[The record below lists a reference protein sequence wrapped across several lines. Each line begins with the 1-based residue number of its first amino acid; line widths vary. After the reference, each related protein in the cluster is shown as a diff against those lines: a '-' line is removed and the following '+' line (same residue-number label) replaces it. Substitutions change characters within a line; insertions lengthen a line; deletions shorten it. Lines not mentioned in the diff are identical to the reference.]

1 MTSYIQHNFLIPKL
15 KGISEKTNEE
25 HLKLYAGYV
34 KNTNEIL
41 ESIKHLNQEPEK
53 NTYVLGELSRRFTF
67 EFNGMKNHEYY
78 FHSFEGGHTEPNIE
92 SNLYKTIVQTWGSF
106 DAWMESFTLLAKTR
120 GVGWAILYY
129 DKDANQLLNT
139 WVDEQHLGHLN
150 SCQYIVG
157 IDMWEHAFVGDYQA
171 SGKANYIKDYFDNLN
186 WNHPESLFEK
196 SL

>member
-1 MTSYIQHNFLIPKL
+1 MSLYIQHNFSIPVL
-15 KGISEKTNEE
+15 VGISEKTNEE

-41 ESIKHLNQEPEK
+41 ASIQNLSLDPE
-53 NTYVLGELSRRFTF
+53 NNSYVLGELSRRFTF

-78 FHSFEGGHTEPNIE
+78 FHSFEGGHKKPNIE
-92 SNLYKTIVQTWGSF
+92 SNLHALIVTAWGSF
-106 DAWMESFTLLAKTR
+106 DSWMQSFTLLAKTR

-129 DKDANQLLNT
+129 DKDAKKLLNT

-157 IDMWEHAFVGDYQA
+157 IDMWEHAFVHDYQP
-171 SGKANYIKDYFDNLN
+171 SGKANYIKDYFENLN
-186 WNHPESLFEK
+186 WSHPESLFEK
-196 SL
+196 VL

>member
-1 MTSYIQHNFLIPKL
+1 MSSYIQHNFSLPQL
-15 KGISEKTNEE
+15 TGISEKTNEE

-41 ESIKHLNQEPEK
+41 ASIQDLSTDPEK
-53 NTYVLGELSRRFTF
+53 NAYVLGELSRRFAF

-78 FHSFEGGHTEPNIE
+78 FHSFEGGHAEPNSE
-92 SNLYKTIVQTWGSF
+92 SNLYKLIAKTWGSF

-129 DKDANQLLNT
+129 DKDTNQLLNT

-157 IDMWEHAFVGDYQA
+157 IDMWEHAFVNDYQP
-171 SGKANYIKDYFDNLN
+171 SGKANYIKDYFANLN
-186 WNHPESLFEK
+186 WQHPESLFEK